1 MKNNSYEKHTH
12 TYILV
17 SSLKSTQDLPH
28 LIVPTFPTTL
38 LLGLTYNNSFCLLTT
53 SNHIYTFSLHL
64 PPSIVYNT
72 ITIIIQNKMMRNTMS
87 NKSYFFEKTSFS
99 LKHNSRRRSYRNRLV
114 NNCMFMIPWR
124 SGFSPIQFLKD
135 IAERMTR
142 AMCLGSVKKPLKRSP
157 SSIGRSKSTVASVD
171 YYRTAAI
178 DDCIEFIHTS
188 FSRSNSSA
196 TTTSKEEFMHTLSR
210 NFES

>member
-1 MKNNSYEKHTH
+1 M
-12 TYILV
+12 ILE
-17 SSLKSTQDLPH
+17 LGWFYFPILEPTQFPKSNGSHPPH
-28 LIVPTFPTTL
+28 LMVPTFPTTL

-64 PPSIVYNT
+64 PPSVVYHT
-72 ITIIIQNKMMRNTMS
+72 ITINIQNKMMR

-99 LKHNSRRRSYRNRLV
+99 IKNNSRRRSYRNRLV
-114 NNCMFMIPWR
+114 NNCMFMIPWK
-124 SGFSPIQFLKD
+124 SEFSPIRFLKD

-157 SSIGRSKSTVASVD
+157 SSIGRSKSTVASAD

-178 DDCIEFIHTS
+178 EDCIEFMHTS

-196 TTTSKEEFMHTLSR
+196 TATSKEEFMRTLSR